1 MEKRDGKIERAQVV
15 AGRKARMKG
24 ADARSVKLQNRLKSA
39 PALDRRRCPARLR
52 GSMNDITIRV
62 PGTTANLG
70 PGFDCLG
77 VALQIYNHV
86 TVSKVEGRRSK
97 AEGMAA
103 AASDLFFKATKAAPF
118 AFDWKIAG
126 DVPQSRG
133 MGSSV
138 TVRLGLLHGLNELAG
153 RPQGAEQLFELCAQL
168 EGHPDN
174 AAPAAFGGFTVAKSD
189 TQVVRAEVD
198 AALKFVLLIPDFEVS
213 TPEARAVLPET
224 LDRRV
229 AVASCVNACRVTAA
243 FLTRQYE
250 LLRGSFTDGFHQ
262 PHREPLIPFLSRVI
276 AAGEEAGALGGYLS
290 GSGSTI
296 CCVTLD
302 RPEAVAAAMLA
313 ASGNAGARTVITTA
327 DNEGVRVVASVVHSD
342 R

>member
-1 MEKRDGKIERAQVV
+1 M
-15 AGRKARMKG
+15 
-24 ADARSVKLQNRLKSA
+24 KSA
-39 PALDRRRCPARLR
+39 LALDRAYRAVRLH

-86 TVSKVEGRRSK
+86 TVSKLEGGGAK
-97 AEGMAA
+97 VGGMAGVA
-103 AASDLFFKATKAAPF
+103 ADLFFKAASATPF
-118 AFDWKIAG
+118 AFDWRIAG

-138 TVRLGLLHGLNELAG
+138 TVRLGLLHGLNVLAG
-153 RPQGAEQLFELCAQL
+153 GPLSAAQLFELCAQL

-174 AAPAAFGGFTVAKSD
+174 AAPAAFGGFTVAKSG
-189 TQVVRAEVD
+189 TPVVRAEVD

-224 LDRRV
+224 LDRRA

-243 FLTRQYE
+243 FLTKRYE
-250 LLRGSFTDGFHQ
+250 LLRGSFTDALHQ
-262 PHREPLIPFLSRVI
+262 PHREPLIPFLSKVI
-276 AAGEEAGALGGYLS
+276 VAGENAGALGGYLS

-302 RPEAVAAAMLA
+302 RAEAVAAAMQA
-313 ASGNAGARTVITTA
+313 ASGNAGARTVIASA
-327 DNEGVRVVASVVHSD
+327 DNEGVQTMEGGPGK
-342 R
+342 